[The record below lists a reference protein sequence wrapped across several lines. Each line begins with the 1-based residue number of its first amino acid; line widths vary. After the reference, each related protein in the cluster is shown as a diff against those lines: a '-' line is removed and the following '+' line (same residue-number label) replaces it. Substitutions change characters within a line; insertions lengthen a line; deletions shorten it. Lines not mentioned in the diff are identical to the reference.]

1 MELPR
6 DYLIQPVAMLR
17 NAGREPAGLPVV
29 IKSEQRSQSR
39 RNAGRNRPE
48 YADHLF
54 VSPDLGVDS
63 IQIPRTKLTRVA
75 SDHLPLVVKLHAVG
89 AGSAPQ

>member
-48 YADHLF
+48 YA
-54 VSPDLGVDS
+54 VM
-63 IQIPRTKLTRVA
+63 KTRIRLSRFNFNRRPGLYSQCGTDILDFLA
-75 SDHLPLVVKLHAVG
+75 G
-89 AGSAPQ
+89 APKERAQ